1 MKAEAIK
8 LGKKGQLSIPKEAME
23 RLGLE
28 GGETL
33 LLDVTEDGT
42 IVLRPAGVYPLEI
55 YSDERVREFLE
66 TARLTEEEQEAL
78 SPVFSNAPDER
89 GSL

>member
-1 MKAEAIK
+1 M
-8 LGKKGQLSIPKEAME
+8 SIPKEVME

-33 LLDVTEDGT
+33 LLDVTQDGT

-66 TARLTEEEQEAL
+66 TDRLTEEEQEGL
-78 SPVFSNAPDER
+78 SPVFSNVPDER